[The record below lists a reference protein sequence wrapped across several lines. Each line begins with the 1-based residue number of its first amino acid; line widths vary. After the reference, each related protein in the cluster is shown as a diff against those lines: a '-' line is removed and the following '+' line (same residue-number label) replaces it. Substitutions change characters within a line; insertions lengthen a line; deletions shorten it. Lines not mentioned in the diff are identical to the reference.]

1 MSTETEY
8 LKALNNIE
16 LKLNSDNAIKLN
28 EILDE
33 LYNIKPVRLKWFIL
47 KAKALKLLDEDFN
60 DLKGTLL
67 KKYDLLYNNKSLVD
81 VLNCLVDLTDDN
93 TLKQRY
99 LYHIDL
105 FKGNDDNEGLVK
117 RKTNEYNYL
126 IGKFL
131 NDSISQEQLEKLIL
145 NCYIRMDFEQCV
157 LYNAVYEKIY
167 GNAITIDERAT
178 KLPNIEMTIERLR
191 EHNNKTYIV
200 IEDERNNFN
209 CKAII
214 KALQLL
220 GNNIFLIDKPVDV
233 EMDNKIK
240 IKEMI
245 SVSLSNAIQ
254 QERHI
259 IISPIRL
266 IYSDGSIKNN
276 IEYLVDYIDK
286 KLAIDNLSYIYCSG
300 YITDV
305 YEVQKH

>member
-145 NCYIRMDFEQCV
+145 NCYIRMILNNVFCIMLFMKKYMV
-157 LYNAVYEKIY
+157 MLLLL
-167 GNAITIDERAT
+167 T
-178 KLPNIEMTIERLR
+178 KELL
-191 EHNNKTYIV
+191 
-200 IEDERNNFN
+200 NF
-209 CKAII
+209 
-214 KALQLL
+214 Q
-220 GNNIFLIDKPVDV
+220 
-233 EMDNKIK
+233 
-240 IKEMI
+240 
-245 SVSLSNAIQ
+245 
-254 QERHI
+254 
-259 IISPIRL
+259 
-266 IYSDGSIKNN
+266 
-276 IEYLVDYIDK
+276 
-286 KLAIDNLSYIYCSG
+286 
-300 YITDV
+300 T
-305 YEVQKH
+305 